1 MIKHFIE
8 TKNYFEI
15 YNAYAMWITQNRQYF
30 RTGNNFV
37 NLPFDRVTKPFGLRS
52 FLKESISNEKEL
64 IKAEQECSESLG
76 KHPEDFKVKADLFAK
91 TFPGIIQHKINKNL
105 KVEAQKQQAVN
116 KSLNEFFD
124 QTELP
129 LNKPTKKLSDIA
141 ETICAFAERGAKSV
155 KSPDG
160 WEVQF

>member
-8 TKNYFEI
+8 TSNYPEI
-15 YNAYAMWITQNRQYF
+15 YNAYAMWIAGNKQYF
-30 RTGNNFV
+30 QTGGNAVKLSFEQ
-37 NLPFDRVTKPFGLRS
+37 VTKPFGFRS
-52 FLKESISNEKEL
+52 FLKESISDEKEI
-64 IKAEQECSESLG
+64 IKVEQDCSEYLG
-76 KHPEDFKVKADLFAK
+76 KYPEDIKQKADLFAK
-91 TFPGIIQHKINKNL
+91 VFPNIIRDKITKNA
-105 KVEAQKQQAVN
+105 KREAQKQQAVN